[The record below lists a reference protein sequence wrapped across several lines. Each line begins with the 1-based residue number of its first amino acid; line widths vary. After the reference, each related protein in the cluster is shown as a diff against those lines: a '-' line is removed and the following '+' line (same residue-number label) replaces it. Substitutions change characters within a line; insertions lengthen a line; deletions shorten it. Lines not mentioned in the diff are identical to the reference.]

1 MLAFGTGSFGA
12 VRFFLPRTTAI
23 WKFEMQMQPATV
35 GHNRSS
41 KMLPQTG
48 RSDER
53 GPGGI
58 VRPVAVVALRKVHKA
73 VSPPSAAHH
82 SKYLPAA
89 TYLTGNSSCF
99 FRNSI
104 MY

>member
-1 MLAFGTGSFGA
+1 MEPDSWMATFMVLSANSGLFLTQDRQAGTG
-12 VRFFLPRTTAI
+12 
-23 WKFEMQMQPATV
+23 
-35 GHNRSS
+35 HNQSS

-58 VRPVAVVALRKVHKA
+58 
-73 VSPPSAAHH
+73 
-82 SKYLPAA
+82 A

>member
-1 MLAFGTGSFGA
+1 MAAMRKSEA
-12 VRFFLPRTTAI
+12 LPRRAGY
-23 WKFEMQMQPATV
+23 

-48 RSDER
+48 RSDES

-82 SKYLPAA
+82 GKYLPAA
-89 TYLTGNSSCF
+89 TYLTGNSWCF
-99 FRNSI
+99 LRNSI